1 MDFFI
6 YLQWQHSS
14 WLPCRWEWILGITIF
29 FVNHFLFFLNQAI
42 HISFVSTCQPCGWKC
57 LFFFF
62 PVSFLFFLNS
72 VIQRSLQELEGCHL
86 KNRMLSSAIYK
97 GIQYLLL
104 SRNIRVIRNLGNFC
118 VRGLPHLSKRQKWSS
133 LKKYLHK
140 EETTKSSASAYC
152 VMLQSSFVC
161 FTTQF
166 GYRTSVHC
174 KHKQHGKG

>member
-1 MDFFI
+1 MNTWDYNFFCK
-6 YLQWQHSS
+6 S
-14 WLPCRWEWILGITIF
+14 
-29 FVNHFLFFLNQAI
+29 LFFFLIKWSIFLLYRHVNPVDE
-42 HISFVSTCQPCGWKC
+42 SV
-57 LFFFF
+57 FFFF